1 MTYISGITPQT
12 ETTQPPRQ
20 EAQPTGHEIDKDLF
34 LKLLVTQLK
43 YQDPLSEQQ
52 DIGDMITQL
61 TLFTLVE
68 QVTAMQQTLGS
79 QKDSSDSAM
88 VLGLLNK
95 EVMLEDENGFIIE
108 GVVSAVSFMDQRPYL
123 TVNGYE
129 YPFSNVIRVEGGE
142 EHNVL

>member
-1 MTYISGITPQT
+1 MTYIGGITPQT
-12 ETTQPPRQ
+12 ETTVTAPAAADTR
-20 EAQPTGHEIDKDLF
+20 TGQEIDKDLF

-68 QVTAMQQTLGS
+68 QVTAMQKVLDG

-95 EVMLEDENGFIIE
+95 EVMLEDENGFIVE
-108 GVVSAVSFMDQRPYL
+108 GVVSAVNFIGQRPYL

-129 YPFSNVIRVEGGE
+129 YPFSNVVRVEGGE
-142 EHNVL
+142 G

>member
-1 MTYISGITPQT
+1 MTYISGISPQSDAA
-12 ETTQPPRQ
+12 QPAQPAA
-20 EAQPTGHEIDKDLF
+20 AQPTGHEIDKDLF

-68 QVTAMQQTLGS
+68 QVTAMQQTLDS

-95 EVMLEDENGFIIE
+95 EVTLEDENGFIIE
-108 GVVSAVSFMDQRPYL
+108 GVVSAVSFVGQRPYL

-129 YPFSNVIRVEGGE
+129 YPFSNVIRVEGGDQY
-142 EHNVL
+142 VL